1 MNYLALVFTVIILVF
16 TIVFVIGLL
25 LNAADYLKEIDTRL
39 KNRYVTNHVKKYRRK
54 LFYGK

>member
-25 LNAADYLKEIDTRL
+25 LNAADYLKQIDTRL